1 VTRKQSGGNS
11 VFAIIKSGGHQYR
24 VAPGDTIDVE
34 KVEGNVGDIVE
45 LGEVLLLG
53 TNDGVQ
59 VGSPLVE
66 GARVTAK
73 VVAQR
78 KGEKLVVFKFKA
90 KKRYRRKTG
99 HRQSL
104 TRLSITE
111 IAI

>member
-1 VTRKQSGGNS
+1 